1 MVLSRCQPLVYV
13 AILTALA
20 RRPILTCGVMAVAMT
35 VMAIG
40 SWLLVAVT
48 VSMAVAMAVAVA
60 IAGYPWT
67 AAVPLGVAMAVA
79 MAVITEM
86 GRLVNR
92 ATQ

>member
-1 MVLSRCQPLVYV
+1 
-13 AILTALA
+13 
-20 RRPILTCGVMAVAMT
+20 MT